1 MHLLVGLGNPGTEYA
16 KTRHNVGFMAVD
28 EIAHR
33 YSFAPFKDKLKGQI
47 SRGEI
52 DGKSVLLL
60 KPQTFMNLSGES
72 VAAVCAFYKI
82 KPEEIIVFHDD
93 MDLKVGK
100 VKVKYGGSAGGHNG
114 LKSIDAHIGQA
125 YGRVRIGTDKP
136 LLKAQVVDWVLHPFG
151 PEDRAQIDALIT
163 KIADYLPLLLD
174 KNEQT
179 FMNRLNRQ

>member
-1 MHLLVGLGNPGTEYA
+1 
-16 KTRHNVGFMAVD
+16 
-28 EIAHR
+28 
-33 YSFAPFKDKLKGQI
+33 
-47 SRGEI
+47 
-52 DGKSVLLL
+52 
-60 KPQTFMNLSGES
+60 
-72 VAAVCAFYKI
+72 
-82 KPEEIIVFHDD
+82 

-179 FMNRLNRQ
+179 FMNRLNGQ